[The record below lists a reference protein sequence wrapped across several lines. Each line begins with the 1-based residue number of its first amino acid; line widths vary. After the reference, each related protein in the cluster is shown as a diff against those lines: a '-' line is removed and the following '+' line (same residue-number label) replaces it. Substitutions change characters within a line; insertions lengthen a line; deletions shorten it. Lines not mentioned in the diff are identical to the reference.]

1 MQAFQTLFYFAQT
14 IVLFGSAWTVTIEWW
29 DTRRTFSPFIHKYNY
44 VKHSKYKRYTKFKFF
59 YIPCHQIF
67 IMIPEECMMV
77 WREEVYEDDKK
88 IMRQIFLETK
98 TVYKYRPQIWKF
110 SFSLR
115 RQVRKEL
122 KAASRNHTNFS
133 DGEIWG
139 NPFTLICKP
148 LESFHRYYPCLESI
162 IQWAERPHW

>member
-1 MQAFQTLFYFAQT
+1 MLNILNIKGILNLNSSIFLVIKFSLWFQKS
-14 IVLFGSAWTVTIEWW
+14 VWW
-29 DTRRTFSPFIHKYNY
+29 CEG
-44 VKHSKYKRYTKFKFF
+44 KRYMK
-59 YIPCHQIF
+59 
-67 IMIPEECMMV
+67 MI
-77 WREEVYEDDKK
+77 KK